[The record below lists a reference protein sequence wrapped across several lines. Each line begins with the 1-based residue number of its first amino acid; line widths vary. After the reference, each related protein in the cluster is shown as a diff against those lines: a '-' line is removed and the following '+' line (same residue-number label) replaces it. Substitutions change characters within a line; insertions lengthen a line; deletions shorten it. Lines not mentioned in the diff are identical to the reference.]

1 MDPDDVDAETVDDAL
16 HVLDDLATWEQAPHR
31 WENVLLILERMA
43 TALDAGDHE
52 ELRDAI
58 ADLDL
63 SAPIRI
69 DRIGSG
75 KATAAPEPVRDLRN
89 TLVHKLTQE
98 RSPGPPPDGDG
109 DQRQAR

>member
-16 HVLDDLATWEQAPHR
+16 DALERTAGWTHAPHR

-75 KATAAPEPVRDLRN
+75 KATGAPEPVRDLRN